1 MILVLSRLRWPL
13 FGGIFTGIGWLAF
26 VQCLVIAH
34 AGNIAD
40 ARNMLE
46 LAPIF
51 GAIAFAFLFSFRYA
65 QIRTYN
71 SRVKVEL
78 WRKMLLALLGSLIIV
93 LAIIRIYRAFI
104 VEADVVATIIL
115 TLSWTIIGLL
125 IGWFIGNTKNIDH
138 LFRR

>member
-13 FGGIFTGIGWLAF
+13 FGGVFMGIGWLAF

-40 ARNMLE
+40 AGNMLE
-46 LAPIF
+46 LAPIY

-65 QIRTYN
+65 RL
-71 SRVKVEL
+71 KVAL
-78 WRKMLLALLGSLIIV
+78 WRKLLLALLGGLIIV
-93 LAIIRIYRAFI
+93 LAIIRIYRAFA
-104 VEADVVATIIL
+104 VEDDVVATTIL

-125 IGWFIGNTKNIDH
+125 IGWYIGNTKNIDN
-138 LFRR
+138 LFRK

>member
-1 MILVLSRLRWPL
+1 MVLSRLRWPL

-51 GAIAFAFLFSFRYA
+51 GAIVFAFLFSFRFA
-65 QIRTYN
+65 RI
-71 SRVKVEL
+71 KVAF
-78 WRKMLLALLGSLIIV
+78 WRKMLLVLLGSLIIV
-93 LAIIRIYRAFI
+93 LAIIRIYRAFA
-104 VEADVVATIIL
+104 VEDDVVATTIL
-115 TLSWTIIGLL
+115 TLSWTIIGWRFQL
-125 IGWFIGNTKNIDH
+125 
-138 LFRR
+138 